1 MKKTIL
7 LFSFISF
14 SSLAFAVCPALKAEK
29 SAKLAGVTFAEMRGM
44 SGGLNAK
51 ASKKSFASTQ
61 GEVAYRVDVS
71 PGILAGET
79 YDVLVDKNCLPSAI
93 QLSDGLE

>member
-7 LFSFISF
+7 SISFISF

-29 SAKLAGVTFAEMRGM
+29 SAKLAAATFAEMRGM

-51 ASKKSFASTQ
+51 ASKKSFVSTK
-61 GEVAYRVDVS
+61 GEVEYSVYVS
-71 PGILAGET
+71 PGTLAGET

-93 QLSDGLE
+93 QLSNGLE